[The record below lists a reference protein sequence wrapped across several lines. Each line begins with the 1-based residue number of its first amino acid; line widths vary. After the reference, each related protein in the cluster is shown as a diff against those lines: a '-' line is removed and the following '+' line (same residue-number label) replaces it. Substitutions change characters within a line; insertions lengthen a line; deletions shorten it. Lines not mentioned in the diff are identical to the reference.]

1 MTHLQLY
8 QQINMLPE
16 NLKMEVA
23 QFIDFLLYKQKVQ
36 EKPKK
41 RQFGFAKGKI
51 SLSPDFNEPLEDF
64 KEYM

>member
-1 MTHLQLY
+1 
-8 QQINMLPE
+8 
-16 NLKMEVA
+16 MELA
-23 QFIDFLLYKQKVQ
+23 QFIDFLLCKQKTQ

-64 KEYM
+64 KEYTLSLSKK